1 MPLGVKRIRAVL
13 ACILALLCLS
23 PAAVAAPWMDAG
35 PNSGVDSKPLLLTSS
50 LSSGTTSAL
59 ATRARSRLT
68 DGLNDLLKA
77 AIVSGRT
84 LIFVARNSLSR
95 FLEENPAAACR
106 TECTVVSV
114 RAPPL
119 QFFIHS

>member
-1 MPLGVKRIRAVL
+1 MPLAVKRTRAVL
-13 ACILALLCLS
+13 ACILALFCLS
-23 PAAVAAPWMDAG
+23 PAAMAAPWMDAG
-35 PNSGVDSKPLLLTSS
+35 DNSGIDSKPLLLTSP
-50 LSSGTTSAL
+50 LSGGTASAL

-68 DGLNDLLKA
+68 DGLNDLLKT

-84 LIFVARNSLSR
+84 LIFVARNSLPR
-95 FLEENPAAACR
+95 FLEDNPAAAGR

-119 QFFIHS
+119 QFFIQS